1 MATLEEKFKAVMTK
15 FWDAA
20 GADPAEGIDRQQ
32 LKNHAIFVTTFGDK
46 DSLAK
51 IDQALVRGGPFC
63 TTSSSSPEEDERV
76 MGVIDQYVDRLFAQ
90 MEVDSNKDGKISQD
104 EIWAFIKAMNPE
116 HFEAMTKEQEDYFLG
131 NMEEASSVLAGIKK
145 KPGTER
151 FDEVKSKLKSA
162 FDAADTNKNGVLDK
176 DEMKVACMRMGESL
190 ATTYAA
196 MGVCS
201 SKDEIINQ
209 VDTGVDEMTA
219 HIVDDD
225 GNVTFDAMFQQFTDK
240 VCNGEDPAT
249 YFEEMPPTM
258 FAVINQHMDMYLGG
272 LLEKEVS

>member
-176 DEMKVACMRMGESL
+176 DEMKAACMRMGESL

-209 VDTGVDEMTA
+209 VDTGVDE
-219 HIVDDD
+219 IVRDDCPYC
-225 GNVTFDAMFQQFTDK
+225 G
-240 VCNGEDPAT
+240 
-249 YFEEMPPTM
+249 
-258 FAVINQHMDMYLGG
+258 
-272 LLEKEVS
+272 

>member
-32 LKNHAIFVTTFGDK
+32 LRNHAIFVTTFGDK
-46 DSLAK
+46 VSLVKMIDSDVESDEE
-51 IDQALVRGGPFC
+51 IDPGHL
-63 TTSSSSPEEDERV
+63 EDERV
-76 MGVIDQYVDRLFAQ
+76 MDVIDKYVDRLCAQ
-90 MEVDSNKDGKISQD
+90 TRVDSNEDGKISQD
-104 EIWAFIKAMNPE
+104 EIWAFIKDIPA
-116 HFEAMTKEQEDYFLG
+116 FEAMTVTKEEEDVFLG
-131 NMEEASSVLAGIKK
+131 QMEELVRVLAGIKK

-176 DEMKVACMRMGESL
+176 DEMKAACMRMGESL

-225 GNVTFDAMFQQFTDK
+225 GNVTFDAMFQQFMDK
-240 VCNGEDPAT
+240 VCDGEDPAT

-258 FAVINQHMDMYLGG
+258 FATINQHMDMYLGG